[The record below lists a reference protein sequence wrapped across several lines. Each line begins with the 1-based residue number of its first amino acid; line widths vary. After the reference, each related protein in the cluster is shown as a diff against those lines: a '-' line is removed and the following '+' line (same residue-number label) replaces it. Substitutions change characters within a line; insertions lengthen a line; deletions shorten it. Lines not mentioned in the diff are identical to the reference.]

1 MSLSPNS
8 LNRRSTHYQLSLSLV
23 FFLFLSFRL
32 PPLRILDV
40 SLGVF
45 LAAAAAAALTVAVVF
60 PQIDFEFRLIS
71 LSLVLSLSF
80 PCSLFLDDVLVS
92 FSSTTATVAAT
103 SAKQQQKSLCC
114 TRFLPGCA
122 DAVVAVVAAC
132 LLHFT
137 HF

>member
-8 LNRRSTHYQLSLSLV
+8 LYRRSTHYQLSLSLV

-45 LAAAAAAALTVAVVF
+45 LAAAAAALTVAVVF